1 MNNKLAII
9 TLAGLSLF
17 TFWTVTSNKFSAE
30 DGNVDLTVPS
40 SVNVVLNE
48 DGSNSIS
55 DFYVENNML
64 VEAYINSIDIN
75 EINGWEFVEKED
87 VIPVDKKQFSLSIEG
102 NELLDGNNNIE
113 ITLPESQTTKLD
125 IDIKRG
131 AFNNPLNNERALDI
145 NMNYFLGLSDFTASF
160 DSDGGSEV
168 ADIVDK
174 NGSTFTFPSTQKDYY
189 DFIGWKNASNPDDTK
204 LYQAGETFKMPMRDI
219 HFVAQWKAHEVEIRY
234 PANGGTR
241 YIDNNEE
248 ISTPDPIYVEKN
260 NFDYLTD
267 ANGISSFDDGSN
279 LQMKR
284 TGYKHP
290 GLDNEWIAN
299 NPASGIIQGGTGN
312 VTFGDVARNA
322 GKDEELK
329 VGNVV
334 VDLYAN
340 WILDTYSI
348 SYDLGGGEFNPN
360 DNIKNQYTFEDES
373 YSIKEPTRVGYDF
386 ARWNET

>member
-1 MNNKLAII
+1 
-9 TLAGLSLF
+9 
-17 TFWTVTSNKFSAE
+17 
-30 DGNVDLTVPS
+30 
-40 SVNVVLNE
+40 
-48 DGSNSIS
+48 
-55 DFYVENNML
+55 
-64 VEAYINSIDIN
+64 
-75 EINGWEFVEKED
+75 
-87 VIPVDKKQFSLSIEG
+87 
-102 NELLDGNNNIE
+102 
-113 ITLPESQTTKLD
+113 
-125 IDIKRG
+125 
-131 AFNNPLNNERALDI
+131 
-145 NMNYFLGLSDFTASF
+145 
-160 DSDGGSEV
+160 
-168 ADIVDK
+168 
-174 NGSTFTFPSTQKDYY
+174 
-189 DFIGWKNASNPDDTK
+189 
-204 LYQAGETFKMPMRDI
+204 
-219 HFVAQWKAHEVEIRY
+219 
-234 PANGGTR
+234 
-241 YIDNNEE
+241 
-248 ISTPDPIYVEKN
+248 
-260 NFDYLTD
+260 
-267 ANGISSFDDGSN
+267 
-279 LQMKR
+279 MKR